1 MQLYMANNGY
11 LKAVEQVKLFFEKI
25 KYVLYV
31 DKCECLEI
39 FSGALTGLSL

>member
-1 MQLYMANNGY
+1 MANKCY
-11 LKAVEQVKLFFEKI
+11 FKAVEQVKIFFEKI

-39 FSGALTGLSL
+39 FSVALTGLSLEH